1 MKQWLM
7 GLVMG
12 LMSLTAL
19 AALDTPEQIT
29 RKVSDDVLAIIKQN
43 EKDPLKVRDMVDA
56 RVSPL
61 ADYTRMT
68 ALAVGRYWKSATP
81 EQQQAL
87 TREFRTMLVRTYL
100 SALTVYKNAQVDV
113 KGARPGQNDDEQ
125 SVRSEVSL
133 PGQKVIP
140 VDFSFQKGNSGW
152 KVYDISVDG
161 ISFIVNNRNQFGAVI
176 RKDGVDGLI
185 KQLADRNNA
194 AKNGPAAK

>member
-12 LMSLTAL
+12 LMSLAAL
-19 AALDTPEQIT
+19 AAAETPEQLT
-29 RKVSDDVLAIIKQN
+29 RKVSEDVLAIIKQN
-43 EKDPLKVRDMVDA
+43 DKDPLKVRDMVDV

-68 ALAVGRYWKSATP
+68 ALAVGRYWKTATP

-100 SALTVYKNAQVDV
+100 SALTVYKNAQVEV
-113 KGARPGQNDDEQ
+113 KGSRPGQTENEQ

-140 VDFSFQKGNSGW
+140 IDFSFEKGNAGW

-161 ISFIVNNRNQFGAVI
+161 ISFIVNNRNQFSAVI

-194 AKNGPAAK
+194 AKNGTAAK